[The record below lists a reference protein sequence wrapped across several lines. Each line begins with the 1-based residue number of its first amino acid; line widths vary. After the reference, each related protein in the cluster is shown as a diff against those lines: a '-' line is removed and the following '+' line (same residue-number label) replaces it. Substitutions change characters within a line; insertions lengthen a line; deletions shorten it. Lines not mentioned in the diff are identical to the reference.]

1 MAKTEVS
8 QEKSRM
14 EIGEPDKISD
24 EYFNLM
30 SGLAGS
36 TSPKVYLCS
45 NCLAER
51 VSGHGD
57 TCPRCTAIADLHSE
71 TLGVSEFTYRLMIA
85 VSMLAAVAVLL
96 AAFLYLGQI

>member
-1 MAKTEVS
+1 MRYNSTIHQIPRQRPQTS
-8 QEKSRM
+8 
-14 EIGEPDKISD
+14 
-24 EYFNLM
+24 Y
-30 SGLAGS
+30 GLAGS

-57 TCPRCTAIADLHSE
+57 TCPRCTAITDLHKHSE

>member
-1 MAKTEVS
+1 MRYNAMIHQIPRRRPQTS
-8 QEKSRM
+8 
-14 EIGEPDKISD
+14 
-24 EYFNLM
+24 Y
-30 SGLAGS
+30 GLAGS
-36 TSPKVYLCS
+36 TYPKVYLCS

-71 TLGVSEFTYRLMIA
+71 TLGVSEFTYRLMVA